1 MKRMLALTLLT
12 LTLTLNGL
20 ALSQTPSKA
29 EQEVNKVLDEWTDI
43 SLRSDTAAMERL
55 LSDDFV
61 ITYINGYTNSKA
73 EFIGTFKSGAR
84 KILSLKGERKIR
96 VYGDTALAG
105 GDMTDVSKMGGR
117 DSQLYYRWSSMLV
130 KRQDRWQVVSY
141 HCTSIGSPRKQIEEE
156 ITKATDEMVA
166 ALGRNDVA
174 TIDRVFA
181 DNYAVIQGNGVQAT
195 KASLLEGFKSGN
207 LKYSSTS
214 YRDLKIKT
222 YGDTAVTTAI
232 LTINGQNTAGDF
244 VINAPITCTW
254 VKQSGYWRLAAAHL
268 SPNITPK

>member
-1 MKRMLALTLLT
+1 MKRILTITLLT
-12 LTLTLNGL
+12 LALTVL
-20 ALSQTPSKA
+20 AFSQTPNKA
-29 EQEVNKVLDEWTDI
+29 EQEVNKVLDEWTEV
-43 SLRSDTAAMERL
+43 SLRSDAAAMERL
-55 LSDDFV
+55 LADDFV
-61 ITYINGYTNSKA
+61 ITYINGYTNTKA
-73 EFIGTFKSGAR
+73 EFIETFKSGAR

-96 VYGDTALAG
+96 VYGDSAFVI

-117 DSQLYYRWSSMLV
+117 DSQLYYRWTSMLV

-141 HCTSIGSPRKQIEEE
+141 HCTLIGSPRKQIEEE

-166 ALGRNDVA
+166 ALGRNDVP
-174 TIDRVFA
+174 TIDRLFA
-181 DNYAVIQGNGVQAT
+181 DNYAVIQGNGVPAT

-232 LTINGQNTAGDF
+232 LTINGHNPAGDF
-244 VINAPITCTW
+244 VINAPITNTW
-254 VKQSGYWRLAAAHL
+254 VKMSGYWRLVSGHI
-268 SPNITPK
+268 SPNIAQK

>member
-1 MKRMLALTLLT
+1 MKRMLAITLLT
-12 LTLTLNGL
+12 LVLTAL

-29 EQEVNKVLDEWTDI
+29 EQELNKALDEWIDI
-43 SLRSDTAAMERL
+43 SLRGDTAAMERL

-61 ITYINGYTNSKA
+61 ITYINGYTNTKA
-73 EFIGTFKSGAR
+73 EFIQTFKSGAR

-96 VYGDTALAG
+96 VYGDTAFVI

-117 DSQLYYRWSSMLV
+117 DSQLYYRWSSMLA

-166 ALGRNDVA
+166 ALGRNDLT

-181 DNYAVIQGNGVQAT
+181 DNYTVTQGNGVQAT
-195 KASLLEGFKSGN
+195 KAALMEAYKSGSI
-207 LKYSSTS
+207 KYSASS
-214 YRDLKIKT
+214 YRDLKINA
-222 YGDTAVTTAI
+222 YGEAVVTTAI
-232 LTINGQNTAGDF
+232 LTLNGHNTAGDF
-244 VINAPITCTW
+244 VINAPITNTW
-254 VKQSGYWRLAAAHL
+254 VKMSGYWRLVSGHI
-268 SPNITPK
+268 SPNIAQK